1 MRTAMKHTEN
11 RTMDTNTNI
20 AAWMIAGGPRST
32 DPARDR
38 NLAHLRALKASQA
51 TSPGLMSRLTAA
63 VAAIR
68 PAATPAEPACCP
80 A

>member
-1 MRTAMKHTEN
+1 MKHTEN

-20 AAWMIAGGPRST
+20 AAWMIAGGLKST
-32 DPARDR
+32 EAARER
-38 NLAHLRALKASQA
+38 NLGHLRALKASQS
-51 TSPGLMSRLTAA
+51 TSPGLVSRLTAA

-68 PAATPAEPACCP
+68 PTATPAEPACCP

>member
-1 MRTAMKHTEN
+1 
-11 RTMDTNTNI
+11 MDNNTNV
-20 AAWMIAGGPRST
+20 AAWMIAGGRSST
-32 DPARDR
+32 DPAQDR
-38 NLAHLRALKASQA
+38 NLAHLRALKASKA
-51 TSPGLMSRLTAA
+51 TSPGLVSRLTAA